1 MTIQKIYVVS
11 ILLLILGFQCNTNEI
26 PKLVLEKLKVKPN
39 PEYHCNRIIVFQNA
53 TSSASFRFD
62 SYNRF
67 SSEFIYET
75 SEQKVLDD
83 FEKMT
88 NEAQNTSYCCCPPA
102 SFYNI
107 SFYDKTNYYLSYL
120 VDTVEF
126 KDKVRIYEKSYQFSY
141 IVEKKKWSKFL
152 NKLNKISIKEYFIPD
167 IKNAR
172 EIYNYTIKNNLPIV
186 NNHRISKE
194 WMNFDGDFKM
204 KITKENE
211 MMNVTDV
218 YVDLFFEYPNDSF
231 KIETIGHVT
240 NSSSSD
246 GKKFN
251 DEIILQIFCNKD
263 FYDKFKGSK
272 SLYTKAIANFYVIAS
287 KDELVKIDNI
297 AWLE

>member
-11 ILLLILGFQCNTNEI
+11 ILLLVLGFQCNTNEI

-39 PEYHCNRIIVFQNA
+39 PEYHCNKIIVFQDG
-53 TSSASFRFD
+53 TSSASFRFNRH
-62 SYNRF
+62 YRF

-83 FEKMT
+83 FEELT
-88 NEAQNTSYCCCPPA
+88 NEAQKTSYCCCPPS
-102 SFYNI
+102 SFYTLA
-107 SFYDKTNYYLSYL
+107 FYDKTNYYLSYWI
-120 VDTVEF
+120 DTVEF
-126 KDKVRIYEKSYQFSY
+126 KDKVRIYEKNYQFSY
-141 IVEKKKWSKFL
+141 IVEKKKWLKFL
-152 NKLNKISIKEYFIPD
+152 NKLNKISVKEYFISD

-172 EIYNYTIKNNLPIV
+172 KIYNYTIINNLPIV
-186 NNHRISKE
+186 NNHKISKE
-194 WMNFDGDFKM
+194 WMNFDGDFKL

-211 MMNVTDV
+211 IIKETDV
-218 YVDLFFEYPNDSF
+218 YVALFFEYPNDSF
-231 KIETIGHVT
+231 KIETVGHVQ
-240 NSSSSD
+240 NVFPSV

-272 SLYTKAIANFYVIAS
+272 SLYTKAIANFHVIAS

-297 AWLE
+297 ARLE

>member
-11 ILLLILGFQCNTNEI
+11 ILLLVLGFQCNTNEI

-39 PEYHCNRIIVFQNA
+39 PEYHYNRIIVFQNA
-53 TSSASFRFD
+53 TSSAAFRFNRH
-62 SYNRF
+62 YRF

-75 SEQKVLDD
+75 TEQKVLDD

-88 NEAQNTSYCCCPPA
+88 NDAQKTSYCWPSS
-102 SFYNI
+102 SFYTI

-120 VDTVEF
+120 VDTVKF
-126 KDKVRIYEKSYQFSY
+126 KDKVRIYEQSYQFSY
-141 IVEKKKWSKFL
+141 IVKKKKWLKFL
-152 NKLNKISIKEYFIPD
+152 NKLNKISVKEYFIPD

-172 EIYNYTIKNNLPIV
+172 KIYNYTIRNNLPIV
-186 NNHRISKE
+186 NNHKISKE
-194 WMNFDGDFKM
+194 WMNFDGDFKL

-211 MMNVTDV
+211 IIKETDV

-231 KIETIGHVT
+231 KIETVGHVQ
-240 NSSSSD
+240 NVFPSV

-272 SLYTKAIANFYVIAS
+272 SLYTKAIANFHVIAS

-297 AWLE
+297 ARLE